1 MGSKST
7 TSSDIVD
14 TEVRP
19 RTATEGRRRR
29 PSTHEKKPI
38 VAVKPAAA
46 KLKTAAAPKL
56 RREDKREA
64 PKEMETNARAKNVH
78 ADGSGT
84 HSLEA
89 SNPSKRPSRK
99 STRGGANRVKPDSQ
113 QQRQTTR
120 ALRSP
125 ESRHASR
132 AG

>member
-7 TSSDIVD
+7 TSSDIID

-29 PSTHEKKPI
+29 PSSHEKKP
-38 VAVKPAAA
+38 AVAA
-46 KLKTAAAPKL
+46 KAKAVLKPAAPKL

-64 PKEMETNARAKNVH
+64 PVEMETNARPMNVH

-89 SNPSKRPSRK
+89 SNPLKRPSRK

>member
-1 MGSKST
+1 MASKST
-7 TSSDIVD
+7 TSSDIID
-14 TEVRP
+14 TEVKP

-29 PSTHEKKPI
+29 PSTHEKKPV
-38 VAVKPAAA
+38 VAKAKTKAALKPAV
-46 KLKTAAAPKL
+46 PKL

-64 PKEMETNARAKNVH
+64 PKEMETNARPMNVH

>member
-1 MGSKST
+1 MQSKST
-7 TSSDIVD
+7 TSRDHVD

-29 PSTHEKKPI
+29 PSTKAKKPV
-38 VAVKPAAA
+38 VATTAE
-46 KLKTAAAPKL
+46 LKTVTKKPRML
-56 RREDKREA
+56 REDKREA
-64 PKEMETNARAKNVH
+64 PQEMETNARAKNRH
-78 ADGSGT
+78 ADGTGT
-84 HSLEA
+84 RGLEA

-113 QQRQTTR
+113 QRRQQTR

-125 ESRHASR
+125 ESRHSSR

>member
-14 TEVRP
+14 TQVRP
-19 RTATEGRRRR
+19 RTPTEGRRRR
-29 PSTHEKKPI
+29 PSTHEKEPAVAKAKP
-38 VAVKPAAA
+38 
-46 KLKTAAAPKL
+46 KTALKPAAPKL

-64 PKEMETNARAKNVH
+64 PVEMETNARSMNVH

-84 HSLEA
+84 HTLEA
-89 SNPSKRPSRK
+89 SNPLKRPSRK

>member
-1 MGSKST
+1 M
-7 TSSDIVD
+7 
-14 TEVRP
+14 
-19 RTATEGRRRR
+19 
-29 PSTHEKKPI
+29 
-38 VAVKPAAA
+38 KPA
-46 KLKTAAAPKL
+46 LPKL

-64 PKEMETNARAKNVH
+64 PKEMETNARPMNVH

-84 HSLEA
+84 HGLEA

-113 QQRQTTR
+113 LQRRTTR